1 MIDMKSGTQAQGS
14 ILGSVADNTPNYPYG
29 LRITLDAATL
39 KKLAMGDG
47 NMPQVG
53 QQFGLDALC
62 EVIAVSMDDGQ
73 SEVGYSMTL
82 QITAMELCPPGE
94 EMEEEQQENPGQ
106 AALDKIARMYGG
118 C

>member
-1 MIDMKSGTQAQGS
+1 MIDMMNGPDGQQGS
-14 ILGSVADNTPNYPYG
+14 LLGADANKPNYPYG
-29 LRITLDAATL
+29 LRITLDPDTL
-39 KKLAMGDG
+39 RKLAMGDG

-53 QQFGLDALC
+53 QQFELDALV

-73 SEVGYSMTL
+73 SNVGYSMTL

-94 EMEEEQQENPGQ
+94 EEENPGQ
-106 AALDKIARMYGG
+106 AALDQISKMYD

>member
-1 MIDMKSGTQAQGS
+1 MIDMRTGNEAQGS
-14 ILGSVADNTPNYPYG
+14 LLAQNENTPNYPYG
-29 LRITLDAATL
+29 LRLNLDAATL

-47 NMPQVG
+47 NMPQIG
-53 QQFGLDALC
+53 QQFCLDALC

-73 SEVGYSMTL
+73 SNVGYSMTL

-94 EMEEEQQENPGQ
+94 EEENPGQ
-106 AALDKIARMYGG
+106 AALDQISKMYD